1 MSEAVDEN
9 RDISGLTPLA
19 RRTLLI
25 GLFAV
30 TIIPCQY
37 LILNGAAPGD
47 AGYWYVALCFPLF
60 PLLAALR
67 GWKTARTL
75 RGRERRAWTFITIAL
90 LCMCG
95 AESFWGYLEYYSLG
109 ETPMTAGATSL
120 YAFSP
125 IFTIVGMML
134 YQDPPEVPGVAFV
147 QTGNLG
153 IVFSSVVFVYLLMVY
168 QLLPK
173 DEVES
178 PVAILKTFQGAIIM
192 ASTVTGLIL
201 VLLHFTGRK
210 RFIMG
215 IVVFGMLCVIVEYFT
230 FIYFLMPSTGPS
242 VNPYQSLYLVASA
255 AWFFAASEQ
264 EFAGSGAIDASASLV
279 RENRAKQSETLLPAF
294 GILSVF
300 AVALSYG
307 EDLRG
312 ETVPYLGASVVL
324 LVTSLGVRNWWA
336 QRVEGQ
342 LNDKLRDQ
350 ADFLSK
356 ARDAAEASDAAKSRF
371 LSWVSHETRT
381 PLSGILGF
389 SELLE
394 DPHFGKLNKDQEE
407 FVKNIRES
415 GNHLLDLINDLLDVT
430 KITMGEVNLALDEV
444 SPAEVVSEVVQN
456 IEHGGAEKGISI
468 INEVGPDAP
477 SLRVDRRRLRQS
489 LYNLLSNALK
499 FTESGH
505 RVGIRWS
512 VESETMLSIE
522 VWDEGIGIAA
532 ENLERVFEDFYQV
545 DRKRD
550 EALGGSGIGLALT
563 RRLAAL
569 HGGEVRA
576 ESQVGAGS
584 SFFLIMPLAGLESQS
599 DSIEPSAFDSGGPS
613 GRVYAPEA
621 RVLVVDDD
629 SANLGVIR
637 GLLRVRGIE
646 PIVVR
651 NGREAI
657 DLAGR
662 EHPHLIL
669 MDIHMPGLDGF
680 ETLAEIRADQGLA
693 SIPVVAMTASAS
705 EADRARYVQAG
716 FDAFLPKPIDSV
728 KLDRQLTRF
737 ASDSSAQQASG

>member
-1 MSEAVDEN
+1 MTEAEDEN
-9 RDISGLTPLA
+9 RDLSGLTPLA

-25 GLFAV
+25 AAFAAA
-30 TIIPCQY
+30 IIPCQY
-37 LILNGAAPGD
+37 LILNGAAPGST
-47 AGYWYVALCFPLF
+47 GYLYVALCFPVF

-67 GWKTARTL
+67 SLKTAKTL
-75 RGRERRAWTFITIAL
+75 QGRERRAWFLITIAL

-95 AESFWGYLEYYSLG
+95 AETFWGYLEFYSIG
-109 ETPMTAGATSL
+109 ETPMTAWATSL

-125 IFTIVGMML
+125 IFIVVGML
-134 YQDPPEVPGVAFV
+134 FYQDPPEAPGAAYV
-147 QTGNLG
+147 QAGNLG

-168 QLLPK
+168 QLLPTA
-173 DEVES
+173 EVGS

-192 ASTVTGLIL
+192 ASTVTGLTL
-201 VLLHFTGRK
+201 VVLHFTGRK
-210 RFIMG
+210 RFIMA

-230 FIYFLMPSTGPS
+230 FIYFLLPAHGQTA
-242 VNPYQSLYLVASA
+242 NPYQALYLVASA
-255 AWFFAASEQ
+255 ATFIAASEQ
-264 EFAGSGAIDASASLV
+264 EFIGSRPKDSSASVTLQ
-279 RENRAKQSETLLPAF
+279 NRAKQSETLLPAF
-294 GILSVF
+294 GVFSVF
-300 AVALSYG
+300 AVALFYW

-312 ETVPYLGASVVL
+312 EILPYLAGAVVL
-324 LVTSLGVRNWWA
+324 LVASLGSRNWWA
-336 QRVEGQ
+336 QRVETQ

-350 ADFLSK
+350 ADFLAK

-394 DPHFGKLNKDQEE
+394 NRHFGDLNKDQAE
-407 FVKNIRES
+407 FVQNIRES

-430 KITMGEVNLALDEV
+430 KITMGEINLSLEEV

-468 INEVGPDAP
+468 INEVGLDAP

-505 RVGIRWS
+505 RVGIRWTL
-512 VESETMLSIE
+512 EDETKIAIE
-522 VWDEGIGIAA
+522 VWDEGIGIDS
-532 ENLERVFEDFYQV
+532 ENLDRVFEDFYQV

-569 HGGEVRA
+569 HGGEVRV
-576 ESQVGAGS
+576 ESEVAVGS
-584 SFFLIMPLAGLESQS
+584 SFFLIMPLAVVKSNSEIDQPSSMNS
-599 DSIEPSAFDSGGPS
+599 DEPSDRIYDPG
-613 GRVYAPEA
+613 A
-621 RVLVVDDD
+621 RILIVDDD
-629 SANLGVIR
+629 PGNLGVIR

-646 PIVVR
+646 PIVAR
-651 NGREAI
+651 SGREAI
-657 DLAGR
+657 DLVGQ
-662 EHPHLIL
+662 EHPHLVL
-669 MDIHMPGLDGF
+669 MDIHMPGIDGF
-680 ETLAEIRADQGLA
+680 ETLAEIRSDPRVAR
-693 SIPVVAMTASAS
+693 IPIVAMTASAS
-705 EADRARYVQAG
+705 ESDRARYVKAG
-716 FDAFLPKPIDSV
+716 FDAFLPKPIDSL

-737 ASDSSAQQASG
+737 APDGPAQQAGG